1 MEPGGG
7 GRGFKQ
13 PDPLSDSFSLRLP
26 PESLHEIGKRINK
39 LLSQTA
45 GFDFKDSLL
54 YSRAIWAIE
63 QLFINF

>member
-7 GRGFKQ
+7 GTGFKQ
-13 PDPLSDSFSLRLP
+13 SDPLSYSFSWRLP

-45 GFDFKDSLL
+45 GFDFKDNSLD
-54 YSRAIWAIE
+54 SRAIWAIE
-63 QLFINF
+63 QLFV